1 MAPVSGGLGEISF
14 SAEKNRREGQENE
27 LYSDKNKML
36 TWKRY
41 FEIRGKRFIK
51 IG

>member
-1 MAPVSGGLGEISF
+1 MAPVSGGWGEISF
-14 SAEKNRREGQENE
+14 SAEKNEEEKENE

-36 TWKRY
+36 KRY